1 VKRKHKNTLLT
12 AASIL
17 AIVSLLPSCTAIW
30 LASLVAES
38 CEEEIEQVGEAV
50 LQVTDEETK

>member
-1 VKRKHKNTLLT
+1 MKRKHKNTLLT